1 MTSSPQTAPP
11 ETAPPETAPV
21 SLVDRIPQM
30 KDSELVA
37 LLSNARR
44 LDIVGTPEQR
54 RMSATVLPALEL
66 EASRRRETKLNLAV
80 IARRTAP
87 RRGPSVTA

>member
-1 MTSSPQTAPP
+1 MTSTPEAAPP
-11 ETAPPETAPV
+11 ETTPV
-21 SLVDRIPQM
+21 LSLVGRIPQM

-80 IARRTAP
+80 ARRAGP
-87 RRGPSVTA
+87 RRGPSVAA

>member
-11 ETAPPETAPV
+11 EIAPV

-54 RMSATVLPALEL
+54 RMGATVLPALEL

-87 RRGPSVTA
+87 RRGPTVAA

>member
-1 MTSSPQTAPP
+1 MTASA
-11 ETAPPETAPV
+11 ETLPTPTLLE
-21 SLVDRIPQM
+21 RIPQM
-30 KDSELVA
+30 KDSELLA

-54 RMSATVLPALEL
+54 RLSAVVLPALEL
-66 EASRRRETKLNLAV
+66 EASRRRDTKLNLAV

-87 RRGPSVTA
+87 RRGPPVAI